1 MEGFINRTRTGVNF
15 AIRPRGAKDL
25 NILGEHGRESIL
37 VHANKGCRE
46 GTAVRKDRTLE
57 GGEVDAMIVINGEDT
72 DEADLVAAAA
82 AAGVDAAA
90 AAAAAD
96 AATVAVLAACFSA

>member
-1 MEGFINRTRTGVNF
+1 MEGFINGTRTGVNF

-25 NILGEHGRESIL
+25 NIVGKHQRESIL

-46 GTAVRKDRTLE
+46 GETVRKDRTL
-57 GGEVDAMIVINGEDT
+57 GGEVDAIIVISGEDT
-72 DEADLVAAAA
+72 DEADSVAAAA

-90 AAAAAD
+90 AAAATD
-96 AATVAVLAACFSA
+96 AAAVAVLAAHLSA